1 MAEEKIL
8 DGEKLEMEKLE
19 NVAGGTQ
26 WEVSELSNT
35 LPNIYDRHN
44 NVTRPMVGF
53 EIRNWLKEELN
64 IDATLNYGQVNKN
77 AYTKNGQNLSHGE
90 VMSIIHKHLKK

>member
-1 MAEEKIL
+1 
-8 DGEKLEMEKLE
+8 
-19 NVAGGTQ
+19 
-26 WEVSELSNT
+26 
-35 LPNIYDRHN
+35 
-44 NVTRPMVGF
+44 MVGF